1 MKNLLLFALVVLVAL
16 ATTQC
21 NKETT
26 VAKPTSTE
34 CETESVANTSS
45 VAMKNLVGTWNWV
58 KTQGGRLAP
67 NEPYETA
74 QSTGKTRKLVI
85 TTDKKISLYEEGK
98 LAYSTTFE
106 LEEKEGQ
113 VIVSQA
119 YIADVPDYFSGLLM
133 VCDQHLRTGKSYVDG
148 FDFYY
153 DKE

>member
-1 MKNLLLFALVVLVAL
+1 MKNLFLSLFVAFV
-16 ATTQC
+16 AFTTTQC

-26 VAKPTSTE
+26 IAKPISTE
-34 CETESVANTSS
+34 CETESIANTSS
-45 VAMKNLVGTWNWV
+45 VAMQNLVGTWVWV

-67 NEPYETA
+67 SEPYETA

-85 TTDKKISLYEEGK
+85 TADKKLSLYEDGK
-98 LAYSTTFE
+98 LTYSTTFE

-113 VIVSQA
+113 VIATQV
-119 YIADVPDYFSGLLM
+119 YIADAPDYFSGLLM